1 MIFKCITFHFLFI
14 LAYSATCQH
23 HLHNKELKKK
33 GVLGNDPMIIFL
45 LKYENRNLHPKKGH
59 FKLNNY
65 LPGQKQTEWRSQLLF
80 IMTLLENYITLPL
93 LFSCFSSNVRFSG
106 TWEYNL
112 YWEYNHDQV
121 LDQLP
126 GDILQ

>member
-1 MIFKCITFHFLFI
+1 MTFHFLFI

-23 HLHNKELKKK
+23 HLYNKELKKK
-33 GVLGNDPMIIFL
+33 GVLGHDPMIIFL
-45 LKYENRNLHPKKGH
+45 IKYENRNLHPKKGH

-80 IMTLLENYITLPL
+80 IITLLENYITLPL
-93 LFSCFSSNVRFSG
+93 LLSCSCSNVKFSG

>member
-1 MIFKCITFHFLFI
+1 MTFHFLFI

-23 HLHNKELKKK
+23 HLYNKELKKK

-93 LFSCFSSNVRFSG
+93 LLSCSCSNVRFSG

>member
-23 HLHNKELKKK
+23 HLHKKELKKK
-33 GVLGNDPMIIFL
+33 RCSWKWHHVTFL
-45 LKYENRNLHPKKGH
+45 LKCENRNLHPKKGH

-80 IMTLLENYITLPL
+80 IMTLLENYITPL
-93 LFSCFSSNVRFSG
+93 LLLSCSSSNVRFSG
-106 TWEYNL
+106 TWEYNF

>member
-1 MIFKCITFHFLFI
+1 MTFHFLFI

-23 HLHNKELKKK
+23 HLYNKELKKK

-80 IMTLLENYITLPL
+80 IITLLENYITLPL
-93 LFSCFSSNVRFSG
+93 LLSCSCSNVKFSG

>member
-1 MIFKCITFHFLFI
+1 MTFHFLFI

-23 HLHNKELKKK
+23 HLYNKELKKK

-93 LFSCFSSNVRFSG
+93 LLSCFSSKVSFSG

>member
-1 MIFKCITFHFLFI
+1 MTFHFLFI

-23 HLHNKELKKK
+23 HLYNKELKKK

-45 LKYENRNLHPKKGH
+45 IKCENRNLHPKKGH
-59 FKLNNY
+59 FTLNNY